1 MAYSPKPQ
9 ETETH
14 LLLDMMQMQFSWL
27 EREMNILR
35 QMIRQSS
42 TKAEQPRT
50 FASLRGVWQGVVVS
64 EEDFKTSRLTIPE
77 ELI

>member
-1 MAYSPKPQ
+1 MAYSAKPQ
-9 ETETH
+9 ETDAH

-27 EREMNILR
+27 EREMNVLR
-35 QMIRQSS
+35 QMIRQTD

-64 EEDFKTSRLTIPE
+64 EADFKTSRLTLPE
-77 ELI
+77 GLV